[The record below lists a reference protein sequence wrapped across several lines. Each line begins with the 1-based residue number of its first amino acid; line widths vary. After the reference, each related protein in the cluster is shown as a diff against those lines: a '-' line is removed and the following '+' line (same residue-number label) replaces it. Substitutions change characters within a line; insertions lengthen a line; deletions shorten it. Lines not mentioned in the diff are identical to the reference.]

1 MIAQRVSSEAEIH
14 EILKGMEFSK
24 TGHNAP
30 TGTFWR
36 HRKTKRHLL
45 VPFPVQ
51 GYYPDW
57 LLWGLLSHATD
68 ISGELPKKKP
78 SSSS

>member
-1 MIAQRVSSEAEIH
+1 MIAQRVSTKAEVH

-24 TGHNAP
+24 TEHSTA

-45 VPFPVQ
+45 VPFSVQ

-57 LLWGLLSHATD
+57 LLWEFLSNATD
-68 ISGELPKKKP
+68 ISGEPPKMRP
-78 SSSS
+78 SSFS